1 MGLSLAE
8 DRTEPKL
15 TVAQDAIEGA
25 DAYTSNAVLPTYSEL
40 LAALRV
46 LVDQSGAAQG
56 MPAHAPR
63 PASVHAARA
72 LLTRHD
78 RTMRGDFRA

>member
-40 LAALRV
+40 LAALQR
-46 LVDQSGAAQG
+46 LMDAPKLGTHEGMRRARENAQKHLDQYDQ
-56 MPAHAPR
+56 
-63 PASVHAARA
+63 
-72 LLTRHD
+72 
-78 RTMRGDFRA
+78 TMAGNFRYRG